1 MQNMKLIRYLKMNN
15 KLYGYKDIDSINYDE
30 VKSQYIN
37 HINPVKAK
45 LLSVFKAGKVIIDR
59 AEGSYIYE
67 KSGNKILDMTGGYG
81 VLNHGHNHPRILE
94 ARRYC
99 LESQKLEVNKNFM
112 SQGMAALC
120 NNLSAVLPK
129 NLNKYFF
136 PNSGSES
143 VDMAMRICLINA
155 KHDKNKNVFL
165 VSSKAFH
172 GKSLGPQALGT
183 SGELEARFAVGLN
196 VEYFDIKDL
205 SSLAKFQNR
214 SNICGIFIEP
224 FSASTMTEV
233 GSQFLVALK
242 DLAKQLNAP
251 LVFDEIYSGWCK
263 TGPLFNF
270 MRTNVSP
277 DMLCF
282 AKSLGGGK
290 SSIAGIAYTDELSKV
305 FESDKL
311 CNYLSST
318 YYGFFEET
326 VTAAEAIKIAID
338 EKFEEKASL
347 IEHQMNELS
356 GKLQNGLRLEG
367 KGALWGLF
375 FDEKLISKT
384 GVATTDLAKKIFGDA
399 IPDFKKLFA
408 AAMASY
414 IYKAYGVLVGVS
426 FGYNTHLIISF
437 NFSCGQKEIDQVSAM
452 LVDLDKKS
460 GINGLLQ
467 FVIDYIQA

>member
-1 MQNMKLIRYLKMNN
+1 MNH
-15 KLYGYKDIDSINYDE
+15 KLYGYKDINSIEYDE
-30 VKSQYIN
+30 VKSQYSN

-45 LLSVFKAGKVIIDR
+45 LLSVFKAGKVIVER
-59 AEGSYIYE
+59 AEGPYIYE
-67 KSGNKILDMTGGYG
+67 KNGNQILDMTGGYG

-94 ARRYC
+94 ARKYC
-99 LESQKLEVNKNFM
+99 LESKKLEVNKNFM

-143 VDMAMRICLINA
+143 IDMAMRICLINA
-155 KHDKNKNVFL
+155 KHHHNKNVFL
-165 VSSKAFH
+165 VSNKAFH

-205 SSLAKFQNR
+205 ASLEKFNQRND
-214 SNICGIFIEP
+214 ICGIFVEP

-233 GSQFLVALK
+233 SSQFLLALK
-242 DLAKQLNAP
+242 DLSVKINAP

-263 TGPLFNF
+263 TGPLFNY
-270 MRTNVSP
+270 MRTNISP

-326 VTAAEAIKIAID
+326 VTAAEAIKIVID
-338 EKFEEKASL
+338 EKFEEKAGV
-347 IEHQMNELS
+347 IDVQMNELAS
-356 GKLQNGLRLEG
+356 KLQNGLRVEG
-367 KGALWGLF
+367 RGALWGLF
-375 FDEKLISKT
+375 FDDKLISKA
-384 GVATTDLAKKIFGDA
+384 GVAVADVAKKVFGDT

-414 IYKAYGVLVGVS
+414 IYKTYGILVGVS

-437 NFSCGQKEIDQVSAM
+437 SFACREKELVLVKEM
-452 LVDLDKKS
+452 LLDLDSKI
-460 GINGLLQ
+460 GIGALAGFVLDYLQ
-467 FVIDYIQA
+467 ATV

>member
-1 MQNMKLIRYLKMNN
+1 MNH
-15 KLYGYKDIDSINYDE
+15 KLYGYKDIDSIEYDE
-30 VKSQYIN
+30 VKSQYTN

-45 LLSVFKAGKVIIDR
+45 LLSVFKAGKVIVER
-59 AEGSYIYE
+59 AEGPYIYE
-67 KSGNKILDMTGGYG
+67 KNGNQILDMTGGYG
-81 VLNHGHNHPRILE
+81 VLSHGHNHPRILE
-94 ARRYC
+94 ARKYC
-99 LESQKLEVNKNFM
+99 LDSQKLEVNKNFM

-143 VDMAMRICLINA
+143 IDMAMRICLINA
-155 KHDKNKNVFL
+155 KHHQNKNVFL
-165 VSSKAFH
+165 VSNKAFH

-183 SGELEARFAVGLN
+183 SGELEARFAVGLK

-205 SSLAKFQNR
+205 ASLDKFKQR
-214 SNICGIFIEP
+214 SDICGIFVEP

-233 GSQFLVALK
+233 SSQFIVALK
-242 DLAKQLNAP
+242 DLAVKINAP

-270 MRTNVSP
+270 MRTDVSP

-326 VTAAEAIKIAID
+326 VTAVEAIKIVID
-338 EKFEEKASL
+338 ERFEEKAGF
-347 IEHQMNELS
+347 IEIQMNELAS
-356 GKLQNGLRLEG
+356 KLHNGLRVEG
-367 KGALWGLF
+367 RGALWGLF
-375 FDEKLISKT
+375 FDDKLLSKA
-384 GVATTDLAKKIFGDA
+384 GVAVADVAKKVFGDA

-414 IYKAYGVLVGVS
+414 IYKTYGILVGVS

-437 NFSCGQKEIDQVSAM
+437 NFACKQAEIDRVCSM
-452 LVDLDKKS
+452 ILDLDKS
-460 GINGLLQ
+460 TGMNGLVQ
-467 FVIDYIQA
+467 FVIDYIQS